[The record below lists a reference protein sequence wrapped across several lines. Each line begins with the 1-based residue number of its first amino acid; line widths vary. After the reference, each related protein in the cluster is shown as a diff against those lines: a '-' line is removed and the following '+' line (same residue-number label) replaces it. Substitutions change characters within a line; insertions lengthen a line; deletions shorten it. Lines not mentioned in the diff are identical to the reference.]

1 MINAIEPSFV
11 ALTPLKR
18 KKKASN
24 FQFLYMWFCHP
35 KVKKKIMLMVMVS
48 VTDGTKSCRSG
59 TTGDITLDG

>member
-18 KKKASN
+18 KKSK
-24 FQFLYMWFCHP
+24 QFPIFIHVVLPP
-35 KVKKKIMLMVMVS
+35 KSKKKIMLMVMVS